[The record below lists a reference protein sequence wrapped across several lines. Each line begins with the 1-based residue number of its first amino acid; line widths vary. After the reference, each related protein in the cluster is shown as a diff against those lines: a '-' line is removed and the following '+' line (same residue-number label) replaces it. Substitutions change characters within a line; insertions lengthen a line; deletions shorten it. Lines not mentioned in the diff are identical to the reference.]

1 MNTST
6 ILLPVSKNVIGAI
19 SLFLSVILSTAQL
32 AQAQTFVGE
41 NRLKEN
47 PTVLPALI
55 YPTTQAQT
63 IRVNAH
69 NQHGGPLTIVIR
81 DSKGNIKHTEVTFV
95 SKYIGR
101 FNLSPLGAGTYTFE
115 LSNEAGQSFTRT
127 FRVETAQPRV
137 IALGDPNDK
146 VFDLSDTVG
155 LINH

>member
-1 MNTST
+1 MKTSNIT
-6 ILLPVSKNVIGAI
+6 RVSKNVFGAI
-19 SLFLSVILSTAQL
+19 ALFLSLQFSTPQPT
-32 AQAQTFVGE
+32 QAQTFTGE
-41 NRLKEN
+41 NQLKED

-55 YPTTQAQT
+55 FPTNKPQT

-69 NQHGGPLTIVIR
+69 NRRGRALTIVIR
-81 DSKGNIKHTEVTFV
+81 DSKGNTKHTEVSFAT
-95 SKYIGR
+95 KYIGR

-127 FRVETAQPRV
+127 FRIETPTSRV

-146 VFDLSDTVG
+146 VFDLNDTLG